1 MPTNTAA
8 IARARRAS
16 VAGRRSILAAPR
28 ESEARGSIA
37 VEPSRGAIATQLV
50 VVGPAAVAQDGTPL
64 LKKLDVPEAASRT
77 SVSTATRNTA
87 AVARARR
94 STLAGRQGGKLSV
107 DHRRSIQIAQLPPIE
122 LPEVVVAPL
131 QMVRRLSS
139 AIVDAT
145 TGALEKMAAK
155 SESVASLFELVS
167 PREPAPVLTG
177 ALLIYKGW
185 GSWGALPASPPC
197 LFVSSPLVFELVLSR
212 AAVTHG
218 CTLQK
223 IAPYGSDPE
232 HRQLGCKAGKA
243 CGHSTP
249 RPGVAPGAA
258 PDSVGP
264 DVMIALCCVALRCTR
279 IASPLPLPLQSV
291 RFCPPSPAT
300 PTHPTHLQVD
310 LLLRPSARQQGGY
323 HGPAN
328 GGGPQECQQ
337 RHRHRRG

>member
-8 IARARRAS
+8 IARAKRAS

-37 VEPSRGAIATQLV
+37 VEPSRGSIATQPV
-50 VVGPAAVAQDGTPL
+50 VVAPAAVAQDGTPL

-94 STLAGRQGGKLSV
+94 STLAGRQGGRLSV

-145 TGALEKMAAK
+145 TGALEKMAAQ

-185 GSWGALPASPPC
+185 GSWGALPAPPPC

-232 HRQLGCKAGKA
+232 HRQLGCKAGEA
-243 CGHSTP
+243 CGHSTHIGLGWRRGLP
-249 RPGVAPGAA
+249 P
-258 PDSVGP
+258 
-264 DVMIALCCVALRCTR
+264 
-279 IASPLPLPLQSV
+279 IAS
-291 RFCPPSPAT
+291 
-300 PTHPTHLQVD
+300 
-310 LLLRPSARQQGGY
+310 
-323 HGPAN
+323 GPM
-328 GGGPQECQQ
+328 
-337 RHRHRRG
+337 